1 MTSTLKPLHLEIRD
15 DSHKHAGHASMRG
28 SDKKET
34 HFYVHIVSEQ
44 FKDKLPIERH
54 RLVNQILAAEL
65 NESVHAL

>member
-1 MTSTLKPLHLEIRD
+1 
-15 DSHKHAGHASMRG
+15 MRG

-34 HFYVHIVSEQ
+34 HFYVYIVSEQ
-44 FKDKLPIERH
+44 FKDKLLIERH